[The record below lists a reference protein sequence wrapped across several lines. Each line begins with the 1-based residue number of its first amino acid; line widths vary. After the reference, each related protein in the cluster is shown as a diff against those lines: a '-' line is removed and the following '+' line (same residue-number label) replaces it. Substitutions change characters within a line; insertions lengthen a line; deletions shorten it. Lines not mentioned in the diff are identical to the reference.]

1 MAQDP
6 GTAGN
11 TLDNAIRAGATVF
24 AASGETVG
32 NIAEDSPQGTSYFM
46 VRKGWL
52 FDQDAYLPTDA
63 IDSIAANGGIYL
75 KMGKDELAN
84 GNWTTPPTG
93 GSMTGTTDSTM
104 MADATGA
111 TAIADGTGATAAD
124 TTMTESTMRD
134 TAVDTM
140 TTGYTGTAQTNVAA
154 TEDVRVPVMEEELV
168 AGTRQEEIGRVH
180 LHKEVVAEQESV
192 PVTLQREQVTVE
204 RVPVSGQV
212 DAGTV
217 SDAFREEDIDV
228 PVMGEEAVVG
238 KRTHEVE
245 EVRLHK
251 QAVTDQEQITD
262 TVRKER
268 VVVDGVDDQTV
279 TGQGALNTGRTLNDP
294 TR

>member
-6 GTAGN
+6 GMAGN
-11 TLDNAIRAGATVF
+11 TLDTAIRAGATVF

-32 NIAEDSPQGTSYFM
+32 NVAEDSPQDANYFV

-52 FDQDAYLPTDA
+52 FDQDAYIPTDA

-75 KMGKDELAN
+75 KMGKDELT
-84 GNWTTPPTG
+84 GGDWFTPPSG
-93 GSMTGTTDSTM
+93 GSMTG
-104 MADATGA
+104 AGA
-111 TAIADGTGATAAD
+111 TAMAGGTGAAVAD
-124 TTMTESTMRD
+124 TGVTESTMTD
-134 TAVDTM
+134 TGTDTTTAGYTETA
-140 TTGYTGTAQTNVAA
+140 TTGAAQANVAD
-154 TEDVRVPVMEEELV
+154 TEDVRVTVMEEELV

-180 LHKEVVAEQESV
+180 LHKEVVEEQESV

-204 RVPVSGQV
+204 RVPVSGPA

-217 SDAFREEDIDV
+217 TEAFQEQDIDV
-228 PVMGEEAVVG
+228 PVLGEEAVVA
-238 KRTHEVE
+238 KQAHEVE

-251 QAVTDQEQITD
+251 EAVTEQEQITD

-268 VVVDGVDDQTV
+268 VVVGGVDDQAV
-279 TGQGALNTGRTLNDP
+279 TDQGTLNAGRTLNDP